1 MANILITGGAGYIG
15 SKLTKFLLDEGHHV
29 VVFDLL
35 EHGSSSLESFT
46 HHSNFQLIEG
56 DVRDIN
62 SLKPHIDKADF
73 IFPLAALVGAPLCDE
88 RPDDAVEINQKSIE
102 LLLENTSDN
111 HKIIYPTTN
120 SGYGTKSGETYCT
133 EETPLEPISLYGKT
147 KVEAE
152 SLIIASKK
160 GITLRLATI
169 FGTSFRTRFDLMVNN
184 FVMEAVKTGKLE
196 IFEGHFKRN
205 FIHIDDVCSCFL
217 FLMKNFSTLKGEV
230 FNLGQDQANM
240 SKLEL
245 AQEIKKQLPELVI
258 TENEF
263 AKDIDKRNYIV
274 SSDKLRLAGFEAKIS
289 LESGIKEMIAMARK
303 VLDSSESFH
312 RNY

>member
-15 SKLTKFLLDEGHHV
+15 SKLTKFLLDEGHNV

-35 EHGSSSLESFT
+35 EYGSSSLDSFSD
-46 HHSNFQLIEG
+46 HPNFKLVEG
-56 DVRDIN
+56 DVRDSD
-62 SLKPHIDKADF
+62 SLQSHVNDAEF

-88 RPDDAVEINQKSIE
+88 RPEDALDINQKSIE
-102 LLLENTSDN
+102 SLLSNTTDK

-120 SGYGTKSGETYCT
+120 SGYGTKSGETFCT
-133 EETPLEPISLYGKT
+133 EETPLEPISLYGRT

-152 SLIIASKK
+152 KMIIESKR

-184 FVMEAVKTGKLE
+184 FVMEAIKTGKLE

-217 FLMKNFSTLKGEV
+217 FLMKNFESLKGEV

-245 AQEIKKQLPELVI
+245 AQAIKKQLPELEI

-263 AKDIDKRNYIV
+263 AKDVDKRNYIV
-274 SSDKLRLAGFEAKIS
+274 SSEKLRKAGFEAKIS
-289 LESGIKEMIAMARK
+289 LESGIIEMIATAK
-303 VLDSSESFH
+303 KFLDSSESFH